1 MLVLSREPLQR
12 VMVGN
17 DVVVWPEFEPNGRV
31 TLKASAPDQMHI
43 YNLDGE
49 LVIDENISVRVLT
62 VRGLFIR
69 LGFEAPKE
77 VSIWREEIFWKLK
90 KEKAA

>member
-1 MLVLSREPLQR
+1 MLVLTRGPLER
-12 VMVGN
+12 VMIGD
-17 DVVVWPEFEPNGRV
+17 DVVVWPEFEPNGRIK
-31 TLKASAPDQMHI
+31 LKVSAPTGMLI

-49 LVIDENISVRVLT
+49 LVIDENISVRVLSI
-62 VRGLFIR
+62 RGLFIR
-69 LGFEAPKE
+69 LGFEAPKD